1 MNSIAPHSSTFG
13 KVSLLQAYN
22 CIHKYDIIL
31 SLETYLYLS
40 VTLNE
45 SSLYFGRYKMIYSD
59 HPNSMKWR
67 EVCIYCKGSLPVTSI
82 AIPCLD
88 QGLLLKINT
97 QDNRVN
103 IQNIQDDKCLV
114 ACFCR
119 SPNQTNHQFENFL

>member
-59 HPNSMKWR
+59 HPNSMK
-67 EVCIYCKGSLPVTSI
+67 GSLPVTSI

-114 ACFCR
+114 ACFYR